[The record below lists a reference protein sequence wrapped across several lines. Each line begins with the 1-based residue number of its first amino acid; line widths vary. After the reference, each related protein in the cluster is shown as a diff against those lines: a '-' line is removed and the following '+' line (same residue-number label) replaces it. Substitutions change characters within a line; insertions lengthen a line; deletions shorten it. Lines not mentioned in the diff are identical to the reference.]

1 MSRSLC
7 TFFGSIGQWGKQF
20 SLHQIRVN
28 NPTEFFL
35 QYWTNQIIIF
45 VFFKDSEDESD
56 IFEQNFSQMRF
67 WTEKDRKY
75 FEKSK
80 TEREKL
86 WSSAHDIST
95 DDARS
100 SLQGIVLIQ

>member
-1 MSRSLC
+1 
-7 TFFGSIGQWGKQF
+7 
-20 SLHQIRVN
+20 
-28 NPTEFFL
+28 
-35 QYWTNQIIIF
+35 
-45 VFFKDSEDESD
+45 
-56 IFEQNFSQMRF
+56 MRF